1 MSVVNWLTMDSIAEE
16 EEGGVA
22 DAVADGQADGQE
34 EAQAHRCLRQ
44 KNSAGSACLV
54 KGRH

>member
-1 MSVVNWLTMDSIAEE
+1 MDSIAEE